1 MRSGLNYAE
10 KTIPAGVTFLEG
22 KQRSGAKKILG
33 FVPRMP
39 FFIPVAKLPIR
50 EEHDTAVT

>member
-1 MRSGLNYAE
+1 MYVV
-10 KTIPAGVTFLEG
+10 KTSPAGVATQEG

-39 FFIPVAKLPIR
+39 FFIPVARLPIR
-50 EEHDTAVT
+50 EEHDTAAT